1 MKKYGETI
9 RKIREQKGY
18 TMQQLA
24 AGTLSVS
31 FLSKFE
37 RGESDISLGYITHLL
52 EKLSLTFEEFFYLHD
67 DVGPGQLEYFFDKA
81 NEAYI
86 NRDLK
91 QLKKLRDIALD
102 KWETHGL
109 ETFHCNALMLDVYE
123 SIISG
128 EMTTSSDDALDF
140 LSAYLFDVEIWGYY
154 ELKLYNSTMFLM
166 PPEMVMTLS
175 KTAFEK
181 SSRFGKMKKIDKVII
196 PILINTLTYLMAGS
210 TLYVEQYKIFLGY
223 LEGLDIPEEDL
234 YSRNA
239 LLQIKGIHE
248 IKIGNREI
256 GIEMVKK
263 AIFIFTELGSNGL
276 AVTAEN
282 YLQIVLGELKQ

>member
-1 MKKYGETI
+1 MKQYGKTL
-9 RKIREQKGY
+9 RRIREQKGY

-24 AGTLSVS
+24 EGILSVS

-37 RGESDISLGYITHLL
+37 RGESDISLSYITHLL

-67 DVGPGQLEYFFDKA
+67 GVGPGQLEYFFDKA
-81 NEAYI
+81 NEAYV

-91 QLKKLRDIALD
+91 QLNQLREIALE

-109 ETFHCNALMLDVYE
+109 ETFRCNTLMLDVYE
-123 SIISG
+123 SIIRG
-128 EMTTSSDDALDF
+128 EMTTASDDALD
-140 LSAYLFDVEIWGYY
+140 LLYAYLFDVEIWGYY
-154 ELKLYNSTMFLM
+154 ELTLYNSTMLLM

-181 SSRFGKMKKIDKVII
+181 SSRFGKLKKIDKVII
-196 PILINTLTYLMAGS
+196 AILLNTLTYLMGGS
-210 TLYVEQYKIFLGY
+210 TLYVEQYKVFLGY
-223 LEGLDIPEEDL
+223 LESLDIPEEDL
-234 YSRNA
+234 YIRNT

-248 IKIGNREI
+248 IKIGNREK
-256 GIEMVKK
+256 GIEMVNK
-263 AIFIFTELGSNGL
+263 AISIFTELGSKEL

-282 YLQIVLGELKQ
+282 YLKIVLVEKK